1 MTDAFKEGMELSRM
15 QFSLSFLAGSPEKG
29 GEWIKSIRNLSMV
42 SGFSL
47 KELHHSAQTLAGG
60 FTKLDNVVPTLQ
72 KISMVSAGIGASSEQ
87 MNRFSLAVTQVVAKG
102 RFMAQELNQLTDAG
116 LPLSELAKTA
126 RMDIGTFRQA
136 VEDGKIGSD
145 VLLETLNRLTEV
157 GGRFH
162 GMFAKMGAT
171 PLGQL
176 SRITTMW
183 EQFKAELGMCLME
196 SGQKAGIF
204 DAIERGMIFLLDNK
218 DQVRQFVD
226 ECGQWMDT
234 SLVSHCRRC
243 TPGAR
248 ALLRKMLDE
257 QPDYMA
263 GCSYTRWPARCN
275 ERTTAF
281 TRGRLRSRACT
292 PLGRATSGGSDAEGV
307 SPSNCSTAWRWP
319 GWRGGK
325 E

>member
-1 MTDAFKEGMELSRM
+1 
-15 QFSLSFLAGSPEKG
+15 
-29 GEWIKSIRNLSMV
+29 
-42 SGFSL
+42 
-47 KELHHSAQTLAGG
+47 
-60 FTKLDNVVPTLQ
+60 
-72 KISMVSAGIGASSEQ
+72 
-87 MNRFSLAVTQVVAKG
+87 
-102 RFMAQELNQLTDAG
+102 
-116 LPLSELAKTA
+116 
-126 RMDIGTFRQA
+126 MDIGTFRQA